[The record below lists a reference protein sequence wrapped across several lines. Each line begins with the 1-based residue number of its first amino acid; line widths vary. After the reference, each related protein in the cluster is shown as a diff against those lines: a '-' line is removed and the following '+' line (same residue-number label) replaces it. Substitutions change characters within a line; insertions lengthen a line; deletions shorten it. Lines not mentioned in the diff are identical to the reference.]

1 MFERRGF
8 IAWIVA
14 IAAIGFHFASRNA
27 EAAQSPVPGNA
38 LALAGIAVALIA
50 IVVAIY
56 AVRRAE
62 AVRGDFQRFSRSV
75 EMALNEVASRSS
87 RDSATIGELNR
98 MVADEIRGMADR
110 RGAGN
115 ETPDQR
121 TDADAPARRPR
132 PVRVETRQTTE
143 AAASGEA
150 FDQALAEAV
159 SGNALQISLQPIIS
173 VSRSAAVGFEVHAHV
188 TAGDEQQTRDFR
200 RLARPV
206 TGLDQAV
213 FEQALLREAIETGRR
228 QLGSDSE
235 KMPFHIAIS
244 EALLSNEIEMQNL
257 AELTSRHRALAKSVV
272 LSIAAA
278 EFELHGSGR
287 DNLDKLTMEGFRLA
301 VEDWEGGANEAKAA
315 SQRGVAFV
323 KIAADRLLGRQR
335 SRRSGVS
342 AHDMVE
348 ALHEAGIGIIAT
360 GVARD
365 EDAVSLIDLGIDLME
380 GDRFSGPRLIKA
392 PASRRAAMAET

>member
-14 IAAIGFHFASRNA
+14 IAAIAFYFASHNA
-27 EAAQSPVPGNA
+27 EAAQSPVSGNA
-38 LALAGIAVALIA
+38 LALAGIAVALVA

-56 AVRRAE
+56 AVRRAD

-110 RGAGN
+110 RGAGD
-115 ETPDQR
+115 ETHGQR
-121 TDADAPARRPR
+121 SDADAPARRPR
-132 PVRVETRQTTE
+132 PVRVETRQTT
-143 AAASGEA
+143 ATTASSEA
-150 FDQALAEAV
+150 FEQALVEAV
-159 SGNALQISLQPIIS
+159 SVNALQISLQPIIS
-173 VSRSAAVGFEVHAHV
+173 VSRSTAVGFEVHAHV
-188 TAGDEQQTRDFR
+188 TQGDEEQSRDFR

-206 TGLDQAV
+206 AGLDEAV

-244 EALLSNEIEMQNL
+244 EALLSNAAEMQNL

-272 LSIAAA
+272 LSIAAGK
-278 EFELHGSGR
+278 FELQGAAR
-287 DNLDKLTMEGFRLA
+287 DNLDKLTLEGFRLA
-301 VEDWEGGANEAKAA
+301 LEDWEGGADEAKAA
-315 SQRGVAFV
+315 SERGVAFA
-323 KIAADRLLGRQR
+323 KIGVDRLLGRQR
-335 SRRSGVS
+335 TRQREVSGPE
-342 AHDMVE
+342 MVE

-360 GVARD
+360 GVTRD

-380 GDRFSGPRLIKA
+380 GERFSGPRLIKA

>member
-14 IAAIGFHFASRNA
+14 FAAIAFYFASRDA
-27 EAAQSPVPGNA
+27 EAAQSPVPGDA
-38 LALAGIAVALIA
+38 LALAGIAVALVA

-62 AVRGDFQRFSRSV
+62 TVRGDFQRFSRSV
-75 EMALNEVASRSS
+75 EMALNEVASRSN

-110 RGAGN
+110 RAAGG
-115 ETPDQR
+115 ETRGQSS
-121 TDADAPARRPR
+121 DADTPAQRPR
-132 PVRVETRQTTE
+132 PVRVETRQT
-143 AAASGEA
+143 AATTASGEA
-150 FDQALAEAV
+150 LEQALVEAV

-173 VSRSAAVGFEVHAHV
+173 VAKSTAVGFEVHAHI
-188 TAGDEQQTRDFR
+188 TLGDDQQSRDIR
-200 RLARPV
+200 RLVQPV
-206 TGLDQAV
+206 VGLDEAV

-244 EALLSNEIEMQNL
+244 EALLSNAAEMQNL

-272 LSIAAA
+272 LSIAAGK
-278 EFELHGSGR
+278 FELRGAAR
-287 DNLDKLTMEGFRLA
+287 DNLDKLTLEGFRLA
-301 VEDWEGGANEAKAA
+301 LDDWEGGADEAKAA
-315 SQRGVAFV
+315 SERSVAFA
-323 KIAADRLLGRQR
+323 KIAVDRLLGRQR
-335 SRRSGVS
+335 ARQSGVS
-342 AHDMVE
+342 GPEMVE
-348 ALHEAGIGIIAT
+348 ALHEAGISVIAT
-360 GVARD
+360 GVTRD

-380 GDRFSGPRLIKA
+380 GERFSGPRLIKA